1 MTIITDDNI
10 HELVSRYHELS
21 NGHINDDELPED
33 LIDVQIGDWDVS
45 RVTNMDFLFAERHF
59 DEPIGGWDVSN
70 VESMEGMFQDTSSF
84 NQPIGGWNVSNVK
97 NMSSMFAGGSGS
109 FNQPIGGWDVS
120 SVKNMSSM
128 FASATVFNQPI
139 GGWDVSKVEN
149 MGSMF
154 QGAIS
159 FNQPI
164 GGWDVSSVKD
174 MSSMFAIT
182 ESFNQPIGGW
192 DVSSVKNMRGMF
204 DHAELFNQPIE
215 QWDVSNVENMRMMF
229 REAES
234 FSQPLT
240 QWGVPL
246 IELFTNEEN
255 LKEYIERVQSNF
267 AIARTTKEYMA
278 MYLTAYKT
286 QRECMESECPM
297 CMNKF
302 MSNGVLN
309 RPVMFHKTVIRRK
322 DGTEKEIWS
331 CPVHDDE
338 QVKWGQMHRSECAMC
353 RQKVFIPKLQKDDI
367 MREAHQRKP
376 ATKIQSVIRGHQ
388 TRKKTNKKFV
398 QLAHNKAKQKF
409 VSQWYDKPKTGL
421 TNKVKQERNR
431 AAFNA
436 AFPPSRSRLMTRSN
450 SMTRRARSNSM
461 TRSNTRSNRHSA
473 GY

>member
-10 HELVSRYHELS
+10 HELLSRYIHELS
-21 NGHINDDELPED
+21 HGHINDDELPED

-84 NQPIGGWNVSNVK
+84 NQPIGGWDVSNVK

-120 SVKNMSSM
+120 NVENMEGM

-164 GGWDVSSVKD
+164 GGWDVSNVEN
-174 MSSMFAIT
+174 MSSMFAST

-204 DHAELFNQPIE
+204 DHAESFNQPIE

-229 REAES
+229 RGAES

-240 QWGVPL
+240 RWGVPL
-246 IELFTNEEN
+246 IELFTNEAH
-255 LKEYIERVQSNF
+255 LKEYIERVHSN
-267 AIARTTKEYMA
+267 ARVARTTEEFMS
-278 MYLTAYKT
+278 MCLTADKT
-286 QRECMESECPM
+286 QRECMESECPA
-297 CMNKF
+297 CMDKF
-302 MSNGVLN
+302 IVKGHLL
-309 RPVMFHKTVIRRK
+309 RPVMFHKTVIRRN
-322 DGTEKEIWS
+322 GTETEIWS
-331 CPVHDDE
+331 CPVHPEE
-338 QVKWGQMHRSECAMC
+338 QVKWGQIHRSECAMC
-353 RQKVFIPKLQKDDI
+353 RQKVFIPKVQIDDI

-450 SMTRRARSNSM
+450 SMTRYKSRSK
-461 TRSNTRSNRHSA
+461 TRSNRHSA

>member
-10 HELVSRYHELS
+10 HELVSRYIHELS
-21 NGHINDDELPED
+21 HGHINDDELPED
-33 LIDVQIGDWDVS
+33 LIDVRIGDWDVS
-45 RVTNMDFLFAERHF
+45 RVTNMDFLFAERYF

-70 VESMEGMFQDTSSF
+70 VTSMEGMFQDTH
-84 NQPIGGWNVSNVK
+84 P
-97 NMSSMFAGGSGS
+97 

-120 SVKNMSSM
+120 SVKNMSGMFAGGTGSFNQPIGGWDVSNVENMSAM
-128 FASATVFNQPI
+128 FASTKAFNQSIGSWDVSSVKNMSEMFAGAESFNQPI

-149 MGSMF
+149 M
-154 QGAIS
+154 
-159 FNQPI
+159 
-164 GGWDVSSVKD
+164 
-174 MSSMFAIT
+174 SSMFRSA

-192 DVSSVKNMRGMF
+192 VVSNVADMMSMF
-204 DHAELFNQPIE
+204 AGAESFNQPIE
-215 QWDVSNVENMRMMF
+215 QWDISRVDNMRGMF
-229 REAES
+229 HDAES
-234 FSQPLT
+234 FSQSLAR
-240 QWGVPL
+240 WGVPL
-246 IELFTNEEN
+246 LELFTNEEN

-278 MYLTAYKT
+278 MYLTADKT

-367 MREAHQRKP
+367 MREAYHRKA
-376 ATKIQSVIRGHQ
+376 ATKIQSVTRGYQ
-388 TRKKTNKKFV
+388 TRKTNKKVV
-398 QLAHNKAKQKF
+398 QLAHNKAKKKF
-409 VSQWYDKPKTGL
+409 VSQWYGPP
-421 TNKVKQERNR
+421 NKGGSKNKKNHVRNVKMLRK
-431 AAFNA
+431 
-436 AFPPSRSRLMTRSN
+436 
-450 SMTRRARSNSM
+450 TRR
-461 TRSNTRSNRHSA
+461 TRK
-473 GY
+473 